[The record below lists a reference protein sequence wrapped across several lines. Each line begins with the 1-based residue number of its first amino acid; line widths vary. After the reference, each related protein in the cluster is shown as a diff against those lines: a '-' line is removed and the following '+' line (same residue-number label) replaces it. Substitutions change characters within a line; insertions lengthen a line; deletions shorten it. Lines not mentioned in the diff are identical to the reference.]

1 VVNPLSSGE
10 NNPVKGLPAGSILRP
25 AGRPLTPAA
34 TALALTTAFLWGGT
48 AVSNQFAVDQLPP
61 LLVGGLRFF
70 MAGLFMLP
78 WCLIEGAPVRITRE
92 QWRPVIIMSI
102 LLFLQI
108 GSFNIGCKWST
119 SSHASL
125 FVNTYIF
132 WVAGIEHF
140 VMRTIR
146 LRAKAIVGL
155 AIAGAGVAALLMSTA
170 APAAASARG
179 LDQPTVIGDV
189 ILLVS
194 GFILAAKVLYTK
206 EAVRTIAPATVIMW
220 HDFLGAGLFFAASAL
235 TEPLPTVLPT
245 LPAIWALLYGGFI
258 VSGFCFGAHAWQL
271 RTYGASQIS
280 VFSFT
285 TPVFGVGLGV
295 LLRGDALSPWL
306 LVGGVAVAVGITLVN
321 LPEGSEAEAPE

>member
-1 VVNPLSSGE
+1 MSDADSSE
-10 NNPVKGLPAGSILRP
+10 PQSPRTQAVRP
-25 AGRPLTPAA
+25 RPLTTAA
-34 TALALTTAFLWGGT
+34 TLLSLSTAFLWGGT

-70 MAGLFMLP
+70 LAGLFMLP
-78 WCLIEGAPVRITRE
+78 WCLFEKAPIRITPA
-92 QWRPVIIMSI
+92 QWRPVLIMSA

-108 GSFNIGCKWST
+108 GTFNIGGKWST

-132 WVAGIEHF
+132 WVAGVEHF

-146 LRAKAIVGL
+146 LGFRAILGL
-155 AIAGAGVAALLMSTA
+155 AIAGIGVALLVLSTA
-170 APAAASARG
+170 KPAGASISG
-179 LDQPTVIGDV
+179 MDTPTLSGDL
-189 ILLVS
+189 ILLLS
-194 GFILAAKVLYTK
+194 GLILGIKVLYTK
-206 EAVRTIAPATVIMW
+206 DAVRQIAPGTVILW
-220 HDFLGAGLFFAASAL
+220 HDFLGAAMFFVASAL
-235 TEPLPTVLPT
+235 TEPMPTTSPSWPT
-245 LPAIWALLYGGFI
+245 IWAMLYGGFV
-258 VSGFCFGAHAWQL
+258 VSGFCFAAHAYQL

-306 LVGGVAVAVGITLVN
+306 LVCGLAVAAGITLVN
-321 LPEGSEAEAPE
+321 LPEESEAEALE

>member
-1 VVNPLSSGE
+1 MGIGDSESPPSE
-10 NNPVKGLPAGSILRP
+10 TAAPALL
-25 AGRPLTPAA
+25 AGTRRLTPAA
-34 TALALTTAFLWGGT
+34 TALALTTAFFWGGT

-61 LLVGGLRFF
+61 LFVGGLRFV

-78 WCLIEGAPVRITRE
+78 WCLIEGAPIRITRP
-92 QWRPVIIMSI
+92 QWRPVLIMSV
-102 LLFLQI
+102 LLLLQI
-108 GSFNIGCKWST
+108 GSFNIGGKWST

-140 VMRTIR
+140 VMKTIR
-146 LRAKAIVGL
+146 LRPKAILGL

-170 APAAASARG
+170 KPAAIATKG
-179 LDQPTVIGDV
+179 LDAPSLIGDL
-189 ILLVS
+189 ILLAS
-194 GFILAAKVLYTK
+194 GFILAGKVLYTK

-220 HDFLGAGLFFAASAL
+220 HDFLGAGLFFIASAL
-235 TEPLPTVLPT
+235 TEPVLTVVPNSST
-245 LPAIWALLYGGFI
+245 IWALLYGGFI

-271 RTYGASQIS
+271 RRYGASQIS

-306 LVGGVAVAVGITLVN
+306 LIGGLAVAIGITLVN
-321 LPEGSEAEAPE
+321 LPEGSEAEALE